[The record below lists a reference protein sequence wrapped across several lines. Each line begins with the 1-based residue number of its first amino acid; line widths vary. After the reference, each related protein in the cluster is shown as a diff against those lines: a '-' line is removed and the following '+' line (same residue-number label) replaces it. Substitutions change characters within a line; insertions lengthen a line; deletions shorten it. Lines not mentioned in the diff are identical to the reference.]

1 MSSGIISALNEVT
14 GLSGG
19 EPSGSR
25 DAASR
30 RRTCSEPA
38 GYSALRPYAQRSSL
52 SRRPSRAGYR
62 HARSPATVLIPAST
76 AWVARLTY
84 VGPKERFLP
93 AGPDSASA
101 CERAGRDRL
110 TRLARVRRLRC
121 GLRAPTGLPSHLRHM
136 VAHLLLELP

>member
-19 EPSGSR
+19 EPLGSR

-52 SRRPSRAGYR
+52 SRRLLEVGYR
-62 HARSPATVLIPAST
+62 HARSPATVLDPSIDRVGRPPDLRWPEGEVPPRRPGPAS
-76 AWVARLTY
+76 
-84 VGPKERFLP
+84 
-93 AGPDSASA
+93 AS
-101 CERAGRDRL
+101 ERAGRDRL
-110 TRLARVRRLRC
+110 TRLARVRRRRC
-121 GLRAPTGLPSHLRHM
+121 GLRAPTGLPSHLRDM
-136 VAHLLLELP
+136 VGYELLGLL

>member
-19 EPSGSR
+19 EPLGSR

-52 SRRPSRAGYR
+52 SRRLPEVGYR
-62 HARSPATVLIPAST
+62 HGRSPATVLIPAST
-76 AWVARLTY
+76 AWVARLTC

-93 AGPDSASA
+93 AAPAPPPPPSGPAVN
-101 CERAGRDRL
+101 G
-110 TRLARVRRLRC
+110 
-121 GLRAPTGLPSHLRHM
+121 
-136 VAHLLLELP
+136 